1 MAKKD
6 NSRERLALTV
16 LAIQQAIKTMEQEIR
31 WIKRELRKRPV
42 RMFRDEEAP

>member
-6 NSRERLALTV
+6 NSRDRLTLTV
-16 LAIQQAIKTMEQEIR
+16 LALQQTVKAMEQQIR

-42 RMFRDEEAP
+42 AKETN